1 MRCVLAVVVC
11 VTIAPAAFGQAGK
24 GSDLWDWTKP
34 AKHHD
39 SVVKVQIEGTDE
51 RGARASATGVV
62 VRFERISKLPNG
74 EAYCLTAAHV
84 IESVLPKPETKPQ
97 PKAKEDSMKPATDG
111 SDKPSGSSP
120 TIIDLNKPIAPLKPT
135 ANISVYYRTGEVS
148 RKCQVVAVDEQ
159 RDVALLRVALPK
171 GKKPARV
178 AANPIK
184 PGDSLEFAGLGGGS
198 SVKKPRHF
206 NAQASAPTTS
216 QLIFADAPLL
226 PGDSGGAVFNKK
238 REVVG
243 IISGGWI
250 WWEGGVRS
258 TNGQNIPATWPARAC
273 NLTPIR
279 QLHRARKANRRA
291 NRR

>member
-1 MRCVLAVVVC
+1 MRCVLVAVVY
-11 VTIAPAAFGQAGK
+11 VTLAPAAFGQAGK

-62 VRFERISKLPNG
+62 VRFERVSKLPAG

-84 IESVLPKPETKPQ
+84 IESAMPRPETKPPSTTKEE
-97 PKAKEDSMKPATDG
+97 PKKPATG
-111 SDKPSGSSP
+111 GAGKSSGSSP
-120 TIIDLNKPIAPLKPT
+120 AIIDLNKPVAPLKPT
-135 ANISVYYRTGEVS
+135 ANISVYYRTGEIS
-148 RKCQVVAVDEQ
+148 RKCQVVAVDEK